1 MPMTTSTWRRLA
13 GACAA
18 LVLTVALLHALCLH
32 YFPKDQMDP
41 WGLSDYWPLSVFKL
55 RLPAWWAWGWALAAA
70 GLYAAAR
77 PGLERRHDWAP
88 HLAFAFALVV
98 LSNLTKGFQW
108 GLDYPTA
115 GWGDGGIE
123 YWQDAQA
130 IRGPLWFLR
139 HFTDVQPFL
148 LTHAKTHPPGP
159 VLLYW
164 GLGALLGWQPWLV
177 SLGIAALALGLSLW
191 AWARLLQR
199 LFGRVEGAWLLLL
212 VLLPGVQ
219 IYDLA
224 VMDAVFAGVLLAALA
239 DLSEDAGAVSL
250 LRGALWLGLASL
262 LSFSALFLGPVL
274 LGRVLWKRRGWGRLA
289 AAGALLLLGLLALKL
304 ASGYDEWDAFKIASR
319 LENPGGFLAF
329 SDPRRY
335 LWFRLGA
342 GLEISIYLT
351 PFLLLQVPQGL
362 ERLKSR
368 APEARVLFWLG
379 LGTVAAMLLSGAMKV
394 GEAARICLYLFPL
407 LLLPVLAAL
416 EDQGPA
422 AWRRVSALVLAQ
434 SLLMQLFGFYQW

>member
-1 MPMTTSTWRRLA
+1 
-13 GACAA
+13 
-18 LVLTVALLHALCLH
+18 
-32 YFPKDQMDP
+32 
-41 WGLSDYWPLSVFKL
+41 
-55 RLPAWWAWGWALAAA
+55 
-70 GLYAAAR
+70 
-77 PGLERRHDWAP
+77 
-88 HLAFAFALVV
+88 
-98 LSNLTKGFQW
+98 
-108 GLDYPTA
+108 LDYPTA

-139 HFTDVQPFL
+139 HFTEVQPFL

-164 GLGALLGWQPWLV
+164 GLGALLGGRPWLV
-177 SLGIAALALGLSLW
+177 SLGIAASALALSLW
-191 AWARLLQR
+191 AWARLLRR
-199 LFGRVEGAWLLLL
+199 LFGKVEGAWLLLL

-219 IYDLA
+219 VYYLA

-239 DLSEDAGAVSL
+239 DLSEEAGWLSL
-250 LRGALWLGLASL
+250 IRGSLWLFLASL

-289 AAGALLLLGLLALKL
+289 WAGALLLLGLLALKL
-304 ASGYDEWDAFKIASR
+304 ATGYDEWGAFNIASR
-319 LENPGGFLAF
+319 LENPGGFLGL

-342 GLEISIYLT
+342 LLEISLYLT
-351 PFLLLQVPQGL
+351 PMLLLQIPLGL
-362 ERLKSR
+362 RLSR
-368 APEARVLFWLG
+368 QQAPEARMLFWLG
-379 LGTVAAMLLSGAMKV
+379 VGTVAAMLLSGAMKV
-394 GEAARICLYLFPL
+394 GEAARICLYLFPY

-416 EDQGPA
+416 DAQGPL